1 MKKLLLTAVI
11 LCMACAI
18 GCRKDKTPDA
28 AASATSSDT
37 TALLCHAVA
46 TTRVP
51 VSLGNDGSVDS
62 IFYIRHDSTLCL
74 VLSLDDDYLDSALT
88 DNRSEQLFILRLA
101 AAAPSLTSLM
111 KLAQGIPANISVT
124 VKGTYEQSAY
134 AFRIPAPEARSL
146 LIEQPDERAR
156 AEVKVQN
163 RVAYQ
168 NKFYPARLDSCS
180 TLLGMCIQDRYVTF
194 RTEIQPEQEFL
205 FLKQNRDSLNHEVV
219 RSLEEQ
225 LADSALRRSLTDI
238 AVARLGYRNR
248 YISVDRKDSFDI
260 SFTPADLQKLVGVS
274 DSMAK
279 AAHEPSSE
287 PQKSITSSHKK

>member
-1 MKKLLLTAVI
+1 MRKLLLIAVI

-18 GCRKDKTPDA
+18 GCRKEKNSEGNPA
-28 AASATSSDT
+28 AAPTDT
-37 TALLCHAVA
+37 TALLCQTVA
-46 TTRVP
+46 STHIP

-62 IFYIRHDSTLCL
+62 IFYTRHDSTLCL

-88 DNRSEQLFILRLA
+88 DNRSEQLFILRLTA
-101 AAAPSLTSLM
+101 AQPSMSGLLKLTR
-111 KLAQGIPANISVT
+111 GVPANVSVT
-124 VKGTYEQSAY
+124 IRGTYEQSAY
-134 AFRIPAPEARSL
+134 AFRIPAAEVRAM
-146 LIEQPDERAR
+146 LIEQPDERSR
-156 AEVKVQN
+156 AEVKVHN

-168 NKFYPARLDSCS
+168 NRFYPVRLDTCS

-205 FLKQNRDSLNHEVV
+205 YLKENRDSLNHEVV

-248 YISVDRKDSFDI
+248 YISADSRDSFDI

-274 DSMAK
+274 DSLAK
-279 AAHEPSSE
+279 IGRDNRDDRS
-287 PQKSITSSHKK
+287 KSMTHNNKE

>member
-18 GCRKDKTPDA
+18 GCRKDTPPYA
-28 AASATSSDT
+28 AASAASSDT

-134 AFRIPAPEARSL
+134 AFRIPAPQARSL

-156 AEVKVQN
+156 AEVKVRN

-168 NKFYPARLDSCS
+168 NKFYPVRLDSCS

-279 AAHEPSSE
+279 AAREPSAE